1 MGYTRYYTIK
11 NNLDE
16 TKFKEYSK
24 ICKEVCEYLQKEY
37 DYNLVNYEGVEG
49 TQPEFTDKLIS
60 FNGEE
65 DLSHESFSIST
76 MGSGFDFTKTARKP
90 YDSSVLAC
98 LYLAKKI
105 FKDSID
111 ISSDGENDDE
121 EIIPLVELFI
131 RDKKLETVLN

>member
-11 NNLDE
+11 KSLDE

-24 ICKEVCEYLQKEY
+24 VCKEVCEYLQKEY
-37 DYNLVNYEGVEG
+37 DYKLVNYVGEQGS
-49 TQPEFTDKLIS
+49 QPEFSDALIS

-76 MGSGFDFTKTARKP
+76 KGKGFDFTKTARKP

-98 LYLAKKI
+98 LYLAKKF
-105 FKDSID
+105 FKDDID
-111 ISSDGENDDE
+111 ISSDGENDDDE
-121 EIIPLVELFI
+121 VIPLVESFLS
-131 RDKKLETVLN
+131 